1 MEMNETNQCDR
12 EAILKRLKKIEG
24 QVKGIQRMIEEGQG
38 CSNVLTQ
45 VSAVRAAINGVG
57 AMVFKNYARGTL
69 ENALN
74 TPEQQDN
81 IIEELMENI
90 TRFSKTNI

>member
-1 MEMNETNQCDR
+1 METR
-12 EAILKRLKKIEG
+12 EANCQQDAIVKRLKKIEG

-38 CSNVLTQ
+38 CANVLTQ

-57 AMVFKNYARGTL
+57 AMVFKNYALGTL
-69 ENALN
+69 QNALQS
-74 TPEQQDN
+74 PQEQEI
-81 IIEELMENI
+81 IIEELMDNI